1 MTKYIKLSNF
11 FEPTPKNLKKL
22 AWTLKGFF
30 GTVGTS
36 IIGLS
41 TIGVDEVAVVK
52 VYIGLACMI
61 AAPLCDVFIEMLS
74 DSDNADK

>member
-1 MTKYIKLSNF
+1 MTKYIKLSNL

-22 AWTLKGFF
+22 AWALKGFF

-36 IIGLS
+36 VLTIS
-41 TIGVDEVAVVK
+41 TIGVDQVDVIK
-52 VYIGLACMI
+52 VYIGLGCMI

-74 DSDNADK
+74 DPNNASK